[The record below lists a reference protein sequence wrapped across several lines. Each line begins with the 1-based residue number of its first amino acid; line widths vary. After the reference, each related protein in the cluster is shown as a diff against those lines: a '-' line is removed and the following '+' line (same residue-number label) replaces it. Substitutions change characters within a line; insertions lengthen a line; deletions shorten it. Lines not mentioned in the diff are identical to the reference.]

1 MPLNI
6 STPIAQREIAT
17 TVTRSRAL
25 RRLVLLVSLTRRV
38 VAIRAR
44 KEDITTTS
52 VEENGEGLRGGADIN
67 SALPKLAVV
76 LIL

>member
-1 MPLNI
+1 MSLNI

-17 TVTRSRAL
+17 TVTRRRAL
-25 RRLVLLVSLTRRV
+25 PRLVLLVSLARRV

-44 KEDITTTS
+44 KKDITTTS
-52 VEENGEGLRGGADIN
+52 VEENGEGLCGSTNIDG
-67 SALPKLAVV
+67 ALPKLAIV